1 MNQQSFFIGRQRE
14 LAALWEAFA
23 QADRRQPIASLV
35 YGEPGVGKTTIMNHF
50 LSSLRS
56 SHPDALVL
64 TAACDPICPKP
75 FQVINIILDTL
86 CSQLQGMSSGQA
98 PLYKLKYAEFLL
110 RIFPELGQHKVLA
123 PASTAETKAIDA
135 NEQLYMAFLGL
146 RELITLLAE
155 SHPVVLFIDNIQWVD
170 ADSIRQLRSLLHPP
184 GAPSICMLASLDTS
198 TGTWDAKQEARQ
210 VAQQFPRNVSEIEV
224 STLSMEEARELSLS
238 MLDASTGE
246 SNVPNERLAQDIARE
261 SRGHPLFIQQLISQ
275 MRTNNQWA
283 FIPGQDLSQVLRNR
297 LSTLK
302 SSARNLVE
310 LVSVSGTHISQSNA
324 ATAAGL
330 TSSELT
336 QHADMLC
343 RSDLLRTRDN
353 HTVGDLAPS
362 HECIRT
368 ITLDQLPVDERTRW
382 HQRLAHALKDNES
395 VEPELLSLHFEGAGD
410 TASAAKYARIA
421 AARAEE
427 ALAFD
432 RAAGLYRKAVDG
444 WSGDYE
450 ERRRL
455 QIRLGDTLART
466 GRGYKA
472 GQAFLNAVAGAE
484 AHQALD
490 LEQRAGE
497 QLLRA
502 GHIEDGLA
510 SMNRVLSSLGMRM
523 PKTSRGA
530 LISLLFRRLQI
541 RLRGLRFKERRES
554 QLPAAQL
561 VRVDTCRAVGQI
573 LSTIDHIVGADF
585 NTRYVLE
592 ALSAGE
598 IRRVLYA
605 LATEASFVAASGG
618 IQSRYF
624 RKIISEV
631 ESLLKR
637 RDEPMARVYLATNVS
652 LGAFM
657 SGEWRIARESSEH
670 AESLFGITA
679 AGMTWEVTFIRS
691 LILWSLYYLGEL
703 DEMAQRV
710 PAVVQGALDRG
721 DLYTASH
728 MLMGLPNIV
737 WLNQE
742 GPQRAR
748 HHISAVMRRW
758 SSKGFHLQHYYAM
771 LAETNI
777 DLYQGEGIRAY
788 ERISTDWPS
797 LHRSLLLQLPSVG
810 SEGRHLRARSALA
823 AAVEADTL
831 MQKSLLSQAEKDA
844 KYLTRRKQG
853 WTGALA
859 LLIRAAV
866 ANIKGDTKKAIH
878 QLESA
883 VKELETCEMRLYAAA
898 AHLRLS
904 KMISGEEGAA
914 HLEKATSFMS
924 KQGVSEPQQMAA
936 MLLPGFTG

>member
-1 MNQQSFFIGRQRE
+1 
-14 LAALWEAFA
+14 
-23 QADRRQPIASLV
+23 
-35 YGEPGVGKTTIMNHF
+35 
-50 LSSLRS
+50 
-56 SHPDALVL
+56 
-64 TAACDPICPKP
+64 
-75 FQVINIILDTL
+75 
-86 CSQLQGMSSGQA
+86 
-98 PLYKLKYAEFLL
+98 
-110 RIFPELGQHKVLA
+110 
-123 PASTAETKAIDA
+123 
-135 NEQLYMAFLGL
+135 
-146 RELITLLAE
+146 
-155 SHPVVLFIDNIQWVD
+155 
-170 ADSIRQLRSLLHPP
+170 
-184 GAPSICMLASLDTS
+184 MLASLDTS
-198 TGTWDAKQEARQ
+198 AGTWDAKQEARQ
-210 VAQQFPRNVSEIEV
+210 VAQQFPRSVREIEV
-224 STLSMEEARELSLS
+224 SALSMEEARELSL
-238 MLDASTGE
+238 LKLNASTGE
-246 SNVPNERLAQDIARE
+246 GNAPNDRLAQDIARE
-261 SRGHPLFIQQLISQ
+261 SGGHPLFIQQLISQ
-275 MRTNNQWA
+275 MHASNQWA
-283 FIPGQDLSQVLRNR
+283 FIPG
-297 LSTLK
+297 
-302 SSARNLVE
+302 
-310 LVSVSGTHISQSNA
+310 

-330 TSSELT
+330 TSSELS
-336 QHADMLC
+336 QQVDMLC
-343 RSDLLRTRDN
+343 KSDLLRTSDN
-353 HTVGDLAPS
+353 HSAGDLVPF

-368 ITLDQLPVDERTRW
+368 ITLDQLPVDERTKW
-382 HQRLAHALKDNES
+382 HQRLAHALKGNES

-410 TASAAKYARIA
+410 PASAARYAQMA
-421 AARAEE
+421 ATRAEE

-432 RAAGLYRKAVDG
+432 RAAELYRKAVDG

-455 QIRLGDTLART
+455 QIHLGDTLART

-472 GQAFLNAVAGAE
+472 GQAYLNAVAGAE
-484 AHQALD
+484 ANQALE

-502 GHIEDGLA
+502 GHVADGLA

-523 PKTSRGA
+523 PRTSRGA
-530 LISLLFRRLQI
+530 LISLLLRRLQI
-541 RLRGLRFKERRES
+541 RLRGLRFKERKES
-554 QLPAAQL
+554 QLPAERL
-561 VRVDTCRAVGQI
+561 VRVDSCRSVGQI

-624 RKIISEV
+624 RRIISEV

-691 LILWSLYYLGEL
+691 LIFWSLYYLGEL
-703 DEMAQRV
+703 EELIQRV

-737 WLNQE
+737 YLNQE
-742 GPQRAR
+742 GPQKAR
-748 HHISAVMRRW
+748 HHISAVMHRW
-758 SSKGFHLQHYYAM
+758 SSTGYHLQHYYAM
-771 LAETNI
+771 LAETNV

-797 LHRSLLLQLPSVG
+797 LRRSLLLQLPSVG

-844 KYLTRRKQG
+844 KYLVRRKQS
-853 WTGALA
+853 WTVALA
-859 LLIRAAV
+859 MLIRAAV
-866 ANIKGDTKKAIH
+866 AYLKGDMRQAIAR
-878 QLESA
+878 LESA
-883 VKELETCEMRLYAAA
+883 VVDLEACEMRLYAAA
-898 AHLRLS
+898 AHLHLSRLV
-904 KMISGEEGAA
+904 SGEEGAA
-914 HLEKATSFMS
+914 HLEKAESFMS
-924 KQGVSEPQQMAA
+924 KQKVSEPQQMAA
-936 MLLPGFTG
+936 MLVPGFSS